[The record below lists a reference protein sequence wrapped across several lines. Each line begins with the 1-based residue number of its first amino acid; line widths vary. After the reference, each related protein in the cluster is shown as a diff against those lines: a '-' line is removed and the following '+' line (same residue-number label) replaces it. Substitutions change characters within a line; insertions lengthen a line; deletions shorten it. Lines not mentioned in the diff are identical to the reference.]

1 MTIRKAAGI
10 AFALG
15 MLAGS
20 AGAQV
25 GHPPDRS
32 PYIDLEFKQE
42 ATLFSGYYNA
52 AKDPAG
58 VLPRGGPMVGARYD
72 LRLGGPAYLTVKAA
86 GVLSDRT
93 VLDPSAAS
101 AERDLGSRSSPVF
114 LADLGLTVNLTGQ
127 KSYRRLV
134 PVVAGAIGIASDF
147 RSADVGQV
155 EFGTPFALS
164 YGAGIKWVP
173 GGRTQWR
180 LDVTNYVHKIKY
192 PDSYF
197 IVSASDGTRILRE
210 TTPQSFWKGNLAVTI
225 GASYLFFR

>member
-1 MTIRKAAGI
+1 MKIRKTAAM
-10 AFALG
+10 AFVLSAL
-15 MLAGS
+15 AAPAS
-20 AGAQV
+20 AQV

-32 PYIDLEFKQE
+32 PYTDLEFKQE

-58 VLPRGGPMVGARYD
+58 VLPRGGPLVGARYD
-72 LRLGGPAYLTVKAA
+72 LRLGGPAYLTVKSA
-86 GVLSDRT
+86 GVITDRT
-93 VLDPSAAS
+93 VLDPAQPSAT
-101 AERDLGSRSSPVF
+101 RDLGSRSSLLF
-114 LADLGLTVNLTGQ
+114 LADVGLTLNLTGQ
-127 KSYRRLV
+127 KSFRKLV
-134 PVVAGAIGIASDF
+134 PVIGASVGIASDF
-147 RSADVGQV
+147 KSPDVGQF

-164 YGAGIKWVP
+164 YGAGVKWVP

-210 TTPQSFWKGNLAVTI
+210 TTPQSFWKGNLAITV